1 MRSAPEQSEA
11 WNGLASLDW
20 DGRTCPF
27 LRKSIQSACTKLT
40 NTPASL
46 LNLRHATLNSFGD
59 FSAPFVA
66 VETNNFR
73 RLLRTV
79 EALSDLGPELAAER
93 DFSESSRRMLS
104 AVMEA
109 AGAREGALFLFS
121 DKPTMLTSVAAQ
133 GFAMLPEPAFIP
145 LLPKHAHALTAA
157 RSPIVLNASTYSVFL
172 SSNGNVAPELF
183 KCLAPLKAAGKLAGV
198 IALGRRPGDAP
209 YEDAELNAM
218 DLLCSY
224 IGLAVQNHALSQTL
238 AQRVT
243 ENLRLMASLHGFY
256 DTALEAFAT
265 AIDVKHVNIHGH
277 SLRVGRYAAA
287 IGEAMGFEAGEVAA
301 LRSAGY
307 LHDIGKVAVD
317 RRLFGK
323 PSALDPEEFRE
334 MADHTVVGHQIVSS
348 VQFPWPKVHE
358 CVRWHHERC
367 DGSGYPDGLDGKELA
382 MPVRIMAL
390 ADTFDAMTSVRPY
403 RESLPLGSALSDLI
417 KMTPQKYDAEAV
429 QALLIQVR
437 RDAVGSNRT
446 PLLADRIAVNIAP
459 ADVDHLAASLQHKV
473 SKGKAYLT

>member
-1 MRSAPEQSEA
+1 MFPHV
-11 WNGLASLDW
+11 
-20 DGRTCPF
+20 T
-27 LRKSIQSACTKLT
+27 
-40 NTPASL
+40 
-46 LNLRHATLNSFGD
+46 LNLLSVSD
-59 FSAPFVA
+59 APIVA

-79 EALSDLGPELAAER
+79 EALSELGPELTAER
-93 DFSESSRRMLS
+93 EFTETSRRMLS

-109 AGAREGALFLFS
+109 AGAREGALFVFN
-121 DKPTMLTSVAAQ
+121 DKPTMLTSVAAE
-133 GFAMLPEPAFIP
+133 GFALIPEPAFIP

-157 RSPIVLNASTYSVFL
+157 RGPIVLNSSTYSVFL

-183 KCLAPLKAAGKLAGV
+183 KCLAPLKSVGKLAGV
-198 IALGRRPGDAP
+198 VALGRRPGDAP
-209 YEDAELNAM
+209 YLETELDAM

-224 IGLAVQNHALSQTL
+224 IGLAVHNHALTQTL

-243 ENLRLMASLHGFY
+243 ENLKLMASLHGFY

-287 IGEAMGFEAGEVAA
+287 TGEAMGMDASEVAA

-323 PSALDPEEFRE
+323 PGALNPEEFRE

-348 VQFPWPKVHE
+348 VQFPWPKIHE
-358 CVRWHHERC
+358 VVRWHHERS
-367 DGSGYPDGLDGKELA
+367 DGSGYPDGLANDDLP

-390 ADTFDAMTSVRPY
+390 ADTFDAMTSTRPY
-403 RESLPLGSALSDLI
+403 RESLSLGNALSDLVRL
-417 KMTPQKYDAEAV
+417 TPLKYDPNVV
-429 QALLIQVR
+429 QAFLIQVR
-437 RDAVGSNRT
+437 RDAVGSNRV
-446 PLLADRIAVNIAP
+446 PLLADHMPVSIAP
-459 ADVDHLAASLQHKV
+459 TDIDQLAATLQHKI
-473 SKGKAYLT
+473 SRGKLYLT

>member
-1 MRSAPEQSEA
+1 
-11 WNGLASLDW
+11 
-20 DGRTCPF
+20 
-27 LRKSIQSACTKLT
+27 
-40 NTPASL
+40 
-46 LNLRHATLNSFGD
+46 
-59 FSAPFVA
+59 
-66 VETNNFR
+66 VETNHFR

-79 EALSDLGPELAAER
+79 EALSDLGPELTSER
-93 DFSESSRRMLS
+93 EFSQTSRRMLS
-104 AVMEA
+104 TVMEA
-109 AGAREGALFLFS
+109 AGAREGALFIFS
-121 DKPTMLTSVAAQ
+121 EKPTMLTSVSAE
-133 GFAMLPEPAFIP
+133 GFAMLPDPAFIP

-157 RSPIVLNASTYSVFL
+157 RGPIVLNASTYSVFL

-183 KCLAPLKAAGKLAGV
+183 KCIAPLKSGGKLAGM
-198 IALGRRPGDAP
+198 IALGRRPGDEP
-209 YEDAELNAM
+209 YVDAELDAM
-218 DLLCSY
+218 AMLCSY
-224 IGLAVQNHALSQTL
+224 VGLSVHNHTLTQTL

-256 DTALEAFAT
+256 DSALEAFAT

-287 IGEAMGFEAGEVAA
+287 IGEAMGAEPGEVAA

-323 PSALDPEEFRE
+323 AEALNPEEFRE

-348 VQFPWPKVHE
+348 VEFPWPKIHE
-358 CVRWHHERC
+358 AVRWHHERC
-367 DGSGYPDGLDGKELA
+367 DGSGYPDKIAGDDLP

-390 ADTFDAMTSVRPY
+390 ADTFDAMTSLRPY
-403 RESLPLGSALSDLI
+403 REPLSLGAALSDLI
-417 KMTPQKYDAEAV
+417 RLTPQKYDPGAV

-446 PLLADRIAVNIAP
+446 PLLADHMSVNIAP
-459 ADVDHLAASLQHKV
+459 TDVDHLAATLQHKV
-473 SKGKAYLT
+473 SHGKIYLT